1 MKKIIA
7 PVLIVVFVLG
17 AGGFLYSYWLGS
29 KKEAGRDL
37 IREAREEET
46 APVEE
51 PAPPSSQPVTTE
63 EPVQE
68 DEPTTLPDET
78 AVSPMPEPEPQPQP
92 ESQPQPSEPSPPSAQ
107 GVQEFEIVETIY
119 PGKFDPSQITVKRG
133 VPVKIYLTTT
143 QREHINRVS
152 ILPYITSS
160 DTILPGKVTILEF
173 TPLEVG
179 DLEIR
184 NIGHGFTGT
193 IKVTD

>member
-7 PVLIVVFVLG
+7 PILIVIFVLG
-17 AGGFLYSYWLGS
+17 AGGFLYFDWLSS
-29 KKEAGRDL
+29 KKEMGRAL
-37 IREAREEET
+37 LRETREGQGASIQEEEPT
-46 APVEE
+46 ALPEE
-51 PAPPSSQPVTTE
+51 PT
-63 EPVQE
+63 
-68 DEPTTLPDET
+68 
-78 AVSPMPEPEPQPQP
+78 VSPMPEPEPQPQP
-92 ESQPQPSEPSPPSAQ
+92 ESQPQPSEPSPPNTQ

-133 VPVKIYLTTT
+133 IPVKIYLTTT

-173 TPLEVG
+173 TPLEIG

-193 IKVTD
+193 IKVIN